1 MVMAERKRLSRQ
13 DWVAAGLAALRR
25 EGPDA
30 VAVEPLAVALET
42 TKGSGYWH
50 FANRAALLA
59 AVMEAWRGVATAQVI
74 DRVESAGGSPRERL
88 HHLLVEST
96 SGARTAAAELLIMGS
111 ADPTVRA
118 VVEQVT
124 EQRIRYVAALI
135 EQGGVPSAE
144 ARTRAVLVYSAYLG
158 GVTLTVAAP
167 AVLARVSQQRMRDAV
182 LDLALPPP
190 PIPEPQRRAR

>member
-1 MVMAERKRLSRQ
+1 MADRRRLSRQ
-13 DWVAAGLAALRR
+13 DWVAAGLAAMRR
-25 EGPDA
+25 DGPDA
-30 VAVEPLAVALET
+30 VAIEPLAVALET

-59 AVMEAWRGVATAQVI
+59 AVLEAWREVATAQVI
-74 DRVESAGGSPRERL
+74 DRVEAAGGSPRERL

-96 SGARTAAAELLIMGS
+96 PQARSAAAELLVMGN

-118 VVEQVT
+118 AVEQVS
-124 EQRIRYVAALI
+124 EQRITYVAALI
-135 EQGGVPSAE
+135 EQGGVPSAA

-158 GVTLTVAAP
+158 GITLTVAAP
-167 AVLARVSQQRMRDAV
+167 AALARASQQQLREAV

-190 PIPEPQRRAR
+190 PIPEPQTRAR